1 MDDVNSDY
9 DVNKFTYKRRLD
21 RAPDKQ
27 FKKLQINDKVAVG
40 SLRKALEEAKFR
52 IIKLRDENDE
62 KECIIDEEKM
72 LRKAAEEK
80 LQTILVDLYNNPEVN
95 LELQNRLPKA
105 KKHMN
110 HEFQNP
116 SLIIASNENIQVKDA
131 SRPKVS
137 AAFSDPNIH
146 SSGVAEFSDDFKK
159 PVEIYREEFS
169 PSHGNLI
176 VHSREM
182 SNDSSHQL
190 QSSSESLVSPQM
202 TPGMPLTHSY
212 GSILSTSLS
221 SMESSSY
228 QALPSYGG
236 VVSERNSRDTNPY
249 LNIPLATSRDTYTY
263 PSMMS
268 KDTKANQP
276 GNENRIHP
284 NSVQSQTSVHSPL
297 NPDMQHNSQP
307 YVHSNVTD
315 GQTIR
320 VQSLLSPAHAGQSY
334 NPVTPNPTGH
344 SLNQVMPTI
353 VQPSY
358 QAASAAVEQYST
370 VPSVPNYLGH
380 SQTYNYNEPAL
391 QNISQSS
398 YKPTSLSGV
407 EQYSAVHP
415 SVFPISSSLASNT
428 GPYSVNQ
435 TFFSSHIAPG
445 TNNPLSVYK
454 SNPANSLPPHNTTA
468 KDCTPPF
475 FPVSNSF
482 LTSSAI
488 PVHNTFLTSS
498 AIPVHNTFLT
508 SSAIPVHNTFLTGQN
523 LKGQNDYSTAFI
535 PVTSS
540 LLSSIPAHPTA
551 SASQNLR
558 TWEAVQVSNMTRLLA
573 ELSTLKKENNELREE
588 LKKVKQENEL
598 LTKGPKTD
606 KIDSFETVGA
616 LIEDVRAAEKKHSD
630 AAKLLVQAA
639 DDDKLAALKELEIIK
654 SAKNLR
660 RTLSESDISEAD
672 SYTTMRSE
680 SKGRQSKS
688 SASSQVPIEHLI
700 RRQRE
705 IMKEEMQRVIDQRNE
720 ARQKVLKLEK
730 KLCSLEMV
738 KSSENNNDMLMA
750 KLKVI
755 EEERDLLLAKF
766 QFLMQD
772 IGETKL
778 VYNLHKALV
787 SDEAAN
793 DINTYQS
800 YKEADT
806 NVVNN
811 KVKAQLAKES
821 EGKNYLETKLTS
833 MQKENLAQAE
843 CIEKLQQVIQRQR
856 HKLNTL
862 CAGPMLIE

>member
-1 MDDVNSDY
+1 MDDVKSAY

-105 KKHMN
+105 KKHKI

-116 SLIIASNENIQVKDA
+116 SLTIASNEDIHVKDA

-221 SMESSSY
+221 SMESSLY

-236 VVSERNSRDTNPY
+236 VVSERNSRDKNPY
-249 LNIPLATSRDTYTY
+249 LNIPLATSRDTYTD
-263 PSMMS
+263 PSMTS

-276 GNENRIHP
+276 ENENRIHH
-284 NSVQSQTSVHSPL
+284 NSVPYVMGQSQTSVHSPL
-297 NPDMQHNSQP
+297 NPNMQHNSHP

-344 SLNQVMPTI
+344 SLNQVMPTT

-435 TFFSSHIAPG
+435 TFFPSNIPPG

-468 KDCTPPF
+468 NDYTPPF
-475 FPVSNSF
+475 FPVSNS
-482 LTSSAI
+482 
-488 PVHNTFLTSS
+488 
-498 AIPVHNTFLT
+498 FLT

-573 ELSTLKKENNELREE
+573 ELSTLKKENNELRED

-639 DDDKLAALKELEIIK
+639 DDDKLAALTELEIIK
-654 SAKNLR
+654 SAKSLR

-672 SYTTMRSE
+672 SYTMMRSE
-680 SKGRQSKS
+680 SKRRQSKS

-806 NVVNN
+806 NVNN

-821 EGKNYLETKLTS
+821 EDKNYLETKLTS